1 MAPSPSSDNDSPLQ
15 RMINRARKAAKLTPR
30 EKLLYQL
37 VSSQAKEAPMNPP
50 PGDTDEPPEEFVA
63 ILRMPAGSQHR
74 LAVTIDGRDI
84 LLVLNSHGDANPERE
99 AYLWRWLLNRVRQ
112 ENVP

>member
-1 MAPSPSSDNDSPLQ
+1 MDLSPTHGNDNALQ
-15 RMINRARKAAKLTPR
+15 RMIHRARKAAKLTPR

-50 PGDTDEPPEEFVA
+50 SGQDEPPAEFVA
-63 ILRMPAGSQHR
+63 ILRMPAGQQHR
-74 LAVTIDGRDI
+74 LAVNVDGLDI
-84 LLVLNSHGDANPERE
+84 LLVLNSRGDANPERE

-112 ENVP
+112 EDTP